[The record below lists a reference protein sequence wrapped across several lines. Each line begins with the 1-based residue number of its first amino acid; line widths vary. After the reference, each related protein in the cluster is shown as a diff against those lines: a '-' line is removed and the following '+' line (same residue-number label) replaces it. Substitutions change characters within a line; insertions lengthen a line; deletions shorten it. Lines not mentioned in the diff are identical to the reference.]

1 MIEPLWKELNCRI
14 GELCPQSQAELLK
27 AAQRAWKNLPQS
39 VINRHVANWKT
50 ALSKV

>member
-39 VINRHVANWKT
+39 VINRHVAKWKT
-50 ALSKV
+50 ALSRV